1 MPFLEPNGRKT
12 EVGVRIR
19 GLEVSSRELADRT
32 CSPPRG
38 HVLSRGDGRGADAP
52 WGGIPKPDGK
62 R

>member
-1 MPFLEPNGRKT
+1 MPFLEAEGHRG

-38 HVLSRGDGRGADAP
+38 HVLSRGDGRGPDAP
-52 WGGIPKPDGK
+52 WGRIPKPEG
-62 R
+62 RR